1 MELGMFNLMSIGLFS
16 TKMLDRQMS
25 TCKDLWE
32 ILFLTM
38 HCFPRSACSRTLH
51 FLHIFLVFRLHT
63 LQRPCGPVPRIWF
76 TPSKRMSGNCDMKP
90 DATLGVAVRSDCSML
105 RTTCRRSSKWLCG
118 LSSTK
123 Q

>member
-1 MELGMFNLMSIGLFS
+1 MELGMFNLMSIRLFS
-16 TKMLDRQMS
+16 TKMFDRQMS
-25 TCKDLWE
+25 TCKDLWK

-51 FLHIFLVFRLHT
+51 FLHILLVFRLHT
-63 LQRPCGPVPRIWF
+63 LQRLCGPVHRIWF

-90 DATLGVAVRSDCSML
+90 DAALGVAVRSDCSKL
-105 RTTCRRSSKWLCG
+105 RTACRRSSRLLWG